1 MVDIV
6 ELRNIARRLRQW
18 AKEIRLDSLPAPYA
32 TNDEDAGVLEKAA
45 GEPAE
50 TRANQLESSNAGPIA
65 ALDTTPPVWL
75 SRLSQ
80 SSCSLDARLETTAG
94 ADVSPAIKIK

>member
-6 ELRNIARRLRQW
+6 ELRNTARRLRQW

-32 TNDEDAGVLEKAA
+32 TSDEDAGVLEKAA

-50 TRANQLESSNAGPIA
+50 TRANQLESSNVGPIA
-65 ALDTTPPVWL
+65 ALDTH
-75 SRLSQ
+75 RLYGYRG
-80 SSCSLDARLETTAG
+80 CHNLAARWTRASKQLPEQTYRQ
-94 ADVSPAIKIK
+94 P